1 MLFLFEC
8 GIMLFTKQNITG
20 VIIYNE
26 IDKVE
31 MDYVIKNGVKLKIVE
46 RDTPLYKAEYCN
58 EVDIWYVSPRMP
70 SGKLEDGTFVETLY
84 KWPAFILVRGNDSK
98 IVGCRF

>member
-1 MLFLFEC
+1 
-8 GIMLFTKQNITG
+8 
-20 VIIYNE
+20 
-26 IDKVE
+26 
-31 MDYVIKNGVKLKIVE
+31 MDYVIKNGVKLKILE

-70 SGKLEDGTFVETLY
+70 GGKLEDGTFVETLY
-84 KWPAFILVRGNDSK
+84 EWPAFILVRGNDSK